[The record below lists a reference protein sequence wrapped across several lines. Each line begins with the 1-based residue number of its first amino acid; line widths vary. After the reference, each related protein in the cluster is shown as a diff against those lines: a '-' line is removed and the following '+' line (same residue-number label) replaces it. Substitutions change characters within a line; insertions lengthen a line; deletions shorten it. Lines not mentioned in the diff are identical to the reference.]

1 MPVAHWDNIII
12 TYSAA
17 YLTVNAYVNGALQ
30 SSTSALSD
38 SNSANSLYI
47 GQGYGGYM
55 DGDIA
60 NVQIYNTSLSTN
72 EIQYLYTEG
81 IGGAPLKLQ
90 NLVGWWPLN
99 GNANDYS
106 GDNNNG
112 APSGVTYTSQWT
124 SGYTPP

>member
-1 MPVAHWDNIII
+1 M
-12 TYSAA
+12 
-17 YLTVNAYVNGALQ
+17 NGQ
-30 SSTSALSD
+30 
-38 SNSANSLYI
+38 
-47 GQGYGGYM
+47 
-55 DGDIA
+55 IA
-60 NVQIYNTSLSTN
+60 NVQVYNTSLSGPEVN
-72 EIQYLYTEG
+72 ALYIEG

-112 APSGVTYTSQWT
+112 APSGVSYTSQWT